1 VIQRLHPLWI
11 IAGTLLF
18 GLLTFLAGLVVGLS
32 LTQKTSE
39 TNPVAA
45 LSGVVPAAALA
56 AAPPNPAT
64 VVAQSGE
71 AAASPVPAPAA
82 VPKAP
87 VAPDGPMVKGLRSGS
102 VTDMPGGQLG
112 PLAMRA
118 LAAQEPGE
126 APLSNRVISVEVGRF
141 LLADAAADLVGELK
155 RKGFNAE
162 AVTASFPGM
171 PPWHIVILGPQ
182 PDEST
187 AHQLA
192 IDASRAT
199 GLAARV
205 VSWPKPAS

>member
-1 VIQRLHPLWI
+1 VTQRLHPLWI

-18 GLLTFLAGLVVGLS
+18 GLLTFLAGLLVGLS
-32 LTQKTSE
+32 LAEK
-39 TNPVAA
+39 
-45 LSGVVPAAALA
+45 PAVALA
-56 AAPPNPAT
+56 GAASVATTPPNPAPA
-64 VVAQSGE
+64 VAGTAEKTASPAPIP
-71 AAASPVPAPAA
+71 AAAPKGAA
-82 VPKAP
+82 T
-87 VAPDGPMVKGLRSGS
+87 PDGPMVKGLRSGS
-102 VTDMPGGQLG
+102 VTDMPGSQLG
-112 PLAMRA
+112 PLAMQA
-118 LAAQEPGE
+118 LAAQGPGE

-141 LLADAAADLVGELK
+141 LLADAAADLVGDLK

-182 PDEST
+182 PDEPT

-192 IDASRAT
+192 IEASRAT